1 VRHKIHEGLNVVEN
15 WNSANKDIFYGKAG
29 DLTGDDREHVEVS
42 ALALH
47 LVQATIAYLNTH
59 LIQIILR
66 EDPKLRARLTP
77 EDLRGLAALFW
88 THLNLYGRLELDM
101 TNHLDLSLAN

>member
-1 VRHKIHEGLNVVEN
+1 
-15 WNSANKDIFYGKAG
+15 
-29 DLTGDDREHVEVS
+29 VS